1 VNINARLLIHY
12 FSPEDGGVKYH
23 HTAKMLHD
31 TATRKALLMVKQ
43 ALLFTLLVLSHYLLY
58 RQQEYEDVGC

>member
-1 VNINARLLIHY
+1 MEALSTTET
-12 FSPEDGGVKYH
+12 F

-31 TATRKALLMVKQ
+31 TATRKAVLMVKQ

-58 RQQEYEDVGC
+58 RQQEYETWYEDVGC